1 MLKILISIVILSII
15 GIAALF
21 LAFNSIIHKIF
32 GLDTVPCSDKP
43 DAYGFEYKNIFI
55 DTVKH
60 KKIQLWDV
68 NPTKTAP
75 VILGVHG
82 WANTSSSL
90 LPLCPALTQRY
101 RVILLN
107 TRNHCDSEAE
117 GYSTIVK
124 FREDIH
130 SAVQYITRQYLTGR
144 PVILLGHSL
153 GAAASLYEASLNP
166 QIQAV
171 ISISSFA
178 DLENMMRNG
187 FKKSKLPPMV
197 VHGLMTY
204 IEFRIGER
212 LANVS
217 PLHSIQHIQCP
228 VLLVHGTEDAVVDY
242 QDVQILKQAATHPET
257 EVCTMQDCTHSSLL
271 ENDALPEKIVQFL
284 KKHEVETVLEHN
296 T

>member
-1 MLKILISIVILSII
+1 MLKIIGSIVILSVV

-21 LAFNSIIHKIF
+21 LIFNYIIHKIF

-43 DAYGFEYKNIFI
+43 DSYGFKYKNIFI
-55 DTVKH
+55 ETVKR
-60 KKIQLWDV
+60 KKIQMWDL
-68 NPTKTAP
+68 NPTKEGP

-101 RVILLN
+101 RVFLLN
-107 TRNHCDSEAE
+107 TRNHCESDEE

-130 SAVQYITRQYLTGR
+130 SAAQYISQEYLRGAS
-144 PVILLGHSL
+144 VILLGHSL

-166 QIQAV
+166 EIQAV

-178 DLENMMRNG
+178 DLENMMRDG
-187 FKKSKLPPMV
+187 FKKSKLPETV
-197 VHGLMTY
+197 IHGLMTY

-212 LANVS
+212 LPNVT
-217 PLHSIQHIQCP
+217 PLNTIRRIKRP
-228 VLLVHGTEDAVVDY
+228 VLLVHGTKDAVVDY
-242 QDVQILKQAATHPET
+242 ADVQKLKEAANNPAT
-257 EVCTMQDCTHSSLL
+257 EVFTMKDCTHSSMLKN
-271 ENDALPEKIVQFL
+271 EALPQKILDFL
-284 KKHEVETVLEHN
+284 KIHERAEISE
-296 T
+296 